1 MEIQKD
7 LLYTMEHEWV
17 RLKGN
22 RAVVGVSDFAQK
34 QLGDVVFVELPAEGT
49 ELVKENTFGVVESVK
64 TVSDVYA
71 PLSGKVV
78 AVNKDLE
85 TQPDLVN
92 SDPYGKGW
100 MIEIEVAGSVPKMAS
115 STPKNIPNCVSS
127 RDDSLYQE
135 HSSLLPYPSL

>member
-7 LLYTMEHEWV
+7 LLYTMEHEWI

-22 RAVVGVSDFAQK
+22 RAVIGVSDFAQK

-100 MIEIEVAGSVPKMAS
+100 MIEIEVTDSGSEDGLLS
-115 STPKNIPNCVSS
+115 SEKYTELC
-127 RDDSLYQE
+127 QQQG
-135 HSSLLPYPSL
+135 